1 MSTLALFGGVP
12 IRQKPFA
19 QWPVFDDTERQAVLD
34 VLESGA
40 WGGYSPTVSSFEQTF
55 ANHHGSRFGISASNG
70 TVTLEMA
77 LLAAGIHPGDEV
89 IVPPI
94 TFIATATAVLRVG
107 AVPVFVDIEPAT
119 CNIDPRRL
127 SDAITPATR
136 AIIPVHFGG
145 HPADMDAILEIA
157 RKRGLIVIEDAA
169 HAHGAHWKDRP
180 VGSFGQF
187 GSFSFQQS
195 KNMTA
200 GEGGILLTN
209 DEGLAAKARAVS
221 NQGRRQ
227 GGAWYE
233 HVTLGTNYRLTGWQ
247 AAILL
252 AQLARLPEQM
262 KKRARNAAILSEALT
277 RGGVL
282 VPPVT
287 DSRVTAHGLYLY
299 VLRLNT
305 SELADVSVEHFT
317 KALSAEGIPGAATY
331 PYPIYTNKVFESFA
345 HRRME
350 CPESERFCRECFWI
364 SHEILLAE
372 EEDLVDFVRAV
383 EKIRDS
389 VSTLPSLRLKI

>member
-1 MSTLALFGGVP
+1 MSTLALFGGPPV
-12 IRQKPFA
+12 RRKPFA
-19 QWPVFDDTERQAVLD
+19 RWPIFDETERAAVLE

-40 WGGYSPTVSSFEQTF
+40 WGGYSPKVSDFEQKF
-55 ANHHGSRFGISASNG
+55 ASYHGARFGISACNG

-77 LLAAGIHPGDEV
+77 LLAAGIGPGDEV

-107 AVPVFVDIEPAT
+107 AIPVFVDIEPIT
-119 CNIDPRRL
+119 WNIDPHRIL
-127 SDAITPATR
+127 AAITPATR

-157 RKRGLIVIEDAA
+157 LKRNLIVIEDAA
-169 HAHGAHWKDRP
+169 HAHGARWKNRP
-180 VGSFGQF
+180 IGALGDF

-200 GEGGILLTN
+200 GEGGILITN
-209 DEGLAAKARAVS
+209 DESLAAKVRAVS

-247 AAILL
+247 AAVLL

-262 KKRARNAAILSEALT
+262 KKRARNAEFLNKALAREGILFAPASDT
-277 RGGVL
+277 R
-282 VPPVT
+282 T
-287 DSRVTAHGLYLY
+287 TAHALYLY
-299 VLRLNT
+299 VLQLDRL
-305 SELADVSVEHFT
+305 ELPGISAETFT
-317 KALSAEGIPGAATY
+317 KALTAEGIPGASMY
-331 PYPIYTNKVFESFA
+331 PHPIYANKVFQDFN
-345 HRRME
+345 HKQLP
-350 CPESERFCRECFWI
+350 CPEAERFCRECFWI

-372 EEDLVDFVRAV
+372 EDDLGDFLKAVR
-383 EKIRDS
+383 KIRDGIA
-389 VSTLPSLRLKI
+389 VLAPVENAI